1 MKNICDKFEYING
14 NVIGG
19 LTNELAVFYMLN
31 YFKNNEDDLLIVCN
45 SLYTATNLYNKF
57 QTYTN
62 DILLFPMDDF
72 LTSVLAVKSPE
83 LKFTRLETLKKLDSK
98 KKNIVITN
106 LIGYLKF
113 LPNKKDN
120 KDLVLKKG
128 DLIKRASFLEKLELL
143 GYNRESM
150 VTSTSEY
157 SVRGLIIDVFPI
169 YDNNPVRIEFDGDEI
184 ESIRNFD
191 EDTQISNTEINEITL
206 SPANELESIENSSIF
221 DYIKGSN
228 VFFLEKEQID
238 ASYKKLCLDVLEYK
252 AKKDIKEDLMH
263 TFEDLLPE
271 NYFYINNFGAQCDM
285 NYDSKELNNYLQN
298 FEKLKSDYDNWTR
311 LGYEI
316 VFCLSTDNQIK
327 KIKELI
333 PNCNIVRKK
342 INQGFIFDKFIL
354 ISEFDIDKK
363 VSEAKSYKGNF
374 KFGKKI
380 KSYDSLEIGDY
391 VVHIDNGIGIYS
403 GIKKLKKNGVEKDY
417 LQIDYS
423 GQDKVYIPA
432 HKITSIYKYSDK
444 DGSVPKITNL
454 NGTNWNKTRSYIQSK
469 IKDISAELITLYKKR
484 MEIKSPIYKE
494 YKEEENLFDA
504 SFDYTLTRNQKN
516 SVDDMITDL
525 TSNHPM
531 DRLLCGDVGFG
542 KTEVAFRGIFN
553 AVLNNYQVMYLCPT
567 TILSTQQYNVALNR
581 FKDWPIEIGLLNRF
595 VSTKEAKR
603 VLEAFKQGKI
613 DILFGTHRILSD
625 DVIAKN
631 LGLLV
636 VDEEQRFGVTHKE
649 KIKKLKNDVNVLTLS
664 ATPIP
669 RTLKMA
675 LSGIRD
681 MSVID
686 TPPVNRYP
694 IQTYVL
700 NEDDLVIKD
709 AVYKELS
716 RGGQIFILYNK
727 VDSISSMTDRIRKL
741 IPEARVNFA
750 HGQMNKIELEKI
762 MNEFINFEYDILVCT
777 TIIESGIDIP
787 NVNTLLVFDA
797 DRFGLSQ
804 LYQIRGRVGRSD
816 KIGYAYLF
824 YEEGKILNDTASKRL
839 KAIKDFTEL
848 GSGYK
853 IAMRDL
859 AIRGAGDIF
868 GASQAGFID
877 SLGINLYLKMVDTE
891 LKRQR
896 GEEVEEED
904 TSVTLIDVDTHINDE
919 YVSDE
924 DIKIEIHQL
933 INTVDSENK
942 FNEVAEHI
950 TNRFGKI
957 PENMVIYMYEQWF
970 EKLAKKLEVTNVIK
984 TDRFIEITIPQNISR
999 FIEGDKLLISAF
1011 SINSK
1016 FNIKYISKQ
1025 IKISLFYNA
1034 SKNHFL
1040 IDYVKLFDE
1049 IIMNNLDVKEPN

>member
-169 YDNNPVRIEFDGDEI
+169 YNNNPVRIEFDGDEI